1 MTLMTSDRLEA
12 LIADCAAAGVA
23 RQALLFRFDRLP
35 AALSRP
41 HHQRLAEAALAPL
54 LACPRAEL
62 FHLPGARLAVTWRG
76 EAEAALLDVVDALEH
91 LLADTPIATPALREL
106 VFLYDLPQSGD
117 LLLAAL
123 SDGGAAPPSP
133 PAPDPPLDPASLL
146 LLEAALSQADLARF
160 ARRETVWRLGPG
172 PPEAAWEKRTLSLAE
187 LGAALMPGCDLAGD
201 QWLLR
206 RLTRTLDRRMLA
218 LLASP
223 GELAQAGPF
232 AVELNVSSVLGPEF
246 LRFDATLPAGLR
258 GRVTLALAAAD
269 VAADA
274 ASFGFARLFARAR
287 GYRLML
293 RDAAPALLS
302 VLPPA
307 LLAMDHLSVPWTAE
321 LPAQAATALEE
332 AQADSLVLECGA
344 DDAAIRWGRSV
355 GIHLFSGSAADR
367 AASRAS
373 DRVTL
378 GERAITA

>member
-1 MTLMTSDRLEA
+1 MTPFDRLGA

-35 AALSRP
+35 PALSRP

-62 FHLPGARLAVTWRG
+62 FQLPGARLAVIWRG
-76 EAEAALLDVVDALEH
+76 EAEAELLDVVDALEH
-91 LLADTPIATPALREL
+91 LLADSPVATPPLREL

-117 LLLAAL
+117 LLLAAV
-123 SDGGAAPPSP
+123 SDGGAAPP
-133 PAPDPPLDPASLL
+133 ALQTPDPPLDPALLL

-172 PPEAAWEKRTLSLAE
+172 ATEAAWEKRTLSLTE

-206 RLTRTLDRRMLA
+206 RLTRTLDRRVLA

-246 LRFDATLPAGLR
+246 LRFDAALPASLR
-258 GRVTLALAAAD
+258 GRVTLVLAAAD
-269 VAADA
+269 IAADA
-274 ASFGFARLFARAR
+274 AAFGFARLFARAR

-307 LLAMDHLSVPWTAE
+307 LLAMDYLAVPWSAG
-321 LPAQAATALEE
+321 LPAQAATALDE
-332 AQADSLVLECGA
+332 APSDTLMLECGA
-344 DDAAIRWGRSV
+344 DDAAVRWGRSI
-355 GIHLFSGSAADR
+355 GIQLFSGAAADR
-367 AASRAS
+367 AASRATN
-373 DRVTL
+373 RATL
-378 GERAITA
+378 GERAVTA